1 MVEKQ
6 LNPAKVLV
14 WCLISKNKMIDPYFF
29 NCSVNGENYLDM
41 LKQYF
46 LPDHKKQKLYRS
58 YYFQQDG
65 ALGHRA
71 KPVQA
76 WLEQE
81 FGNKFVKKDMWP
93 PRLPDLNYCDFFYE
107 DISKIKCMPK
117 SWNQSSNLKKK

>member
-1 MVEKQ
+1 
-6 LNPAKVLV
+6 
-14 WCLISKNKMIDPYFF
+14 
-29 NCSVNGENYLDM
+29 M

-58 YYFQQDG
+58 YYFQQNG
-65 ALGHRA
+65 APRPRA

-93 PRLPDLNYCDFFYE
+93 PRLPDLNPCDIFLWGYLKDKVYAKKLE
-107 DISKIKCMPK
+107 SIEQLKEKIKNEISKISKITLFAVFENM
-117 SWNQSSNLKKK
+117 KKRCRTVLDCEGKHFE